1 MTVALGADLT
11 CTITNNDQAA
21 QLTLIKTVT
30 NDNGGTAP
38 DTAWT
43 LTADGPTTGVTG
55 PVRDPKV
62 TDAVVDALA
71 DALAVPRQQATQIV
85 DRLHEMGMVER
96 VREESDRRVVRFCW
110 SAEGHRYFDPICARF
125 YEDMSARV
133 RALPPGEAQ
142 AFLQAVQTLAELL
155 PRMGA
160 GREDAAQ

>member
-1 MTVALGADLT
+1 MSECGQEQELLFTFTQAFIASVLIPFQSAFRKRLSHMQLRVMLALCDKGPSTMTE
-11 CTITNNDQAA
+11 
-21 QLTLIKTVT
+21 
-30 NDNGGTAP
+30 
-38 DTAWT
+38 
-43 LTADGPTTGVTG
+43 
-55 PVRDPKV
+55 
-62 TDAVVDALA
+62 LA

-96 VREESDRRVVRFCW
+96 VREESDRRVVRICW